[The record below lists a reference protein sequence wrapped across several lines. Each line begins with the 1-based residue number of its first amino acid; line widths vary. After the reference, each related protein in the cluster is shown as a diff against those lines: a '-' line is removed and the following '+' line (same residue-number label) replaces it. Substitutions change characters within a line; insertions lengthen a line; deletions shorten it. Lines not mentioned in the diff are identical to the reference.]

1 MVNKKEDTSK
11 FTTLSKK
18 SIDDELNDVLG
29 EMGDDDD
36 ANDRIVTKLANRLK
50 RMDKNLHKNIAD
62 ELKKSR
68 EEAERKKKEE
78 EERNGK
84 KDREDK
90 PDDKY
95 DKLLAKLE
103 ALEKANEERDKKASR
118 AATIE
123 AVRKGLKD
131 KFDKAKLEL
140 NDFFLDTAISKLEIP
155 DKDADVTENVI
166 YELLL
171 ADRLPVNLGAVY
183 ENVVAQELVA
193 SGNGLFYHTWSK
205 EDANRN
211 YEIDFILPRGKK
223 ICPVEVKSSGY
234 KTHASLNAF
243 LEKYPSR
250 VGTAYLVYTKDLRKD
265 SAITCMP
272 TYMTRFI

>member
-1 MVNKKEDTSK
+1 MTIEELLELVNKKEDTSK
-11 FTTLSKK
+11 FTSLSKK
-18 SIDDELNDVLG
+18 SIDEELNDVLG

-36 ANDRIVTKLANRLK
+36 ENDRIVTKLANRLK

-84 KDREDK
+84 KDGEDT

-155 DKDADVTENVI
+155 DKDADVTDLVSKAEGI
-166 YELLL
+166 YTTDFKR
-171 ADRLPVNLGAVY
+171 ATGNTAIPRMG
-183 ENVVAQELVA
+183 
-193 SGNGLFYHTWSK
+193 SGS
-205 EDANRN
+205 
-211 YEIDFILPRGKK
+211 
-223 ICPVEVKSSGY
+223 SSGGGRTIPDDEWDDIIEP
-234 KTHASLNAF
+234 K
-243 LEKYPSR
+243 EK
-250 VGTAYLVYTKDLRKD
+250 
-265 SAITCMP
+265 
-272 TYMTRFI
+272 

>member
-1 MVNKKEDTSK
+1 MTIEELLELVNKKEDTSK
-11 FTTLSKK
+11 FTSLSKK
-18 SIDDELNDVLG
+18 SIDEELNDVLG

-36 ANDRIVTKLANRLK
+36 ENDRIVTKLANRLK

-68 EEAERKKKEE
+68 EEAGRKKKEE
-78 EERNGK
+78 EERKGK
-84 KDREDK
+84 KDGEDT

-103 ALEKANEERDKKASR
+103 ALEKADEERDKKASR

-155 DKDADVTENVI
+155 DKDADVTDLVSKAEGI
-166 YELLL
+166 YTTDFKR
-171 ADRLPVNLGAVY
+171 ATGNTAIPRMG
-183 ENVVAQELVA
+183 
-193 SGNGLFYHTWSK
+193 SGS
-205 EDANRN
+205 
-211 YEIDFILPRGKK
+211 
-223 ICPVEVKSSGY
+223 SSGGGRTIPDDEWDDIIEP
-234 KTHASLNAF
+234 K
-243 LEKYPSR
+243 EK
-250 VGTAYLVYTKDLRKD
+250 
-265 SAITCMP
+265 
-272 TYMTRFI
+272 